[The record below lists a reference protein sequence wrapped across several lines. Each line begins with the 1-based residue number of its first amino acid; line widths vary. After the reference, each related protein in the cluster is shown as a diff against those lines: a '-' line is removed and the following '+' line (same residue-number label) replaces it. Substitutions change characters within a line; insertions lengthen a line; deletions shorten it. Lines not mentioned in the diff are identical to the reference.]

1 MKQMI
6 IEGNNILSGTIEIG
20 GAKNSAV
27 ALIPASILA
36 NGTSVIE
43 NVPNISDRDA
53 LLDILNI
60 LNCESNLKQD
70 KLTIDTTK
78 LKNSVIEESLSSRMR
93 ASYYFMGALL
103 GREKFVEIY
112 IPGGCNIGTRPI
124 DIHLDGFRALGANIT
139 IEGNKY
145 TLKADKLIGTDIYL
159 KFPSVGA
166 TINIILAA
174 VLAEG
179 KTIIHNAAKEI
190 EIVNVVDYLIT
201 MGANIEG
208 AGTNEITITGVNELH
223 GGKISVL
230 PDRIEAGTYIIL
242 GALCGKDLKISNI
255 IPEHLEAL
263 TSKLKEMGVN
273 LIINKDN
280 IIVNKVNELKPI
292 NIKTLIYPGFPTD
305 IGQPMSVLLTKGNGT
320 SLFEETIWENRMG
333 HVPSLN
339 KMGANIKV
347 NGMNAI
353 INGPTKLKGCEVI
366 ATDLRGGAALVIAG
380 LAAEGTTIITDVEHI
395 LRGYEN
401 IKGKLTN
408 VGAKIELKEISC
420 SILYFF

>member
-36 NGTSVIE
+36 NGASVIE

-60 LNCESNLKQD
+60 LNCESNLEQD

-78 LKNSVIEESLSSRMR
+78 LKNAVIEESLSSRMR

-124 DIHLDGFRALGANIT
+124 DIHIDGFRALGANIT

-190 EIVNVVDYLIT
+190 EIVNIVDYLIT
-201 MGANIEG
+201 MGAKIEG
-208 AGTNEITITGVNELH
+208 AGTDEITITGVNELQ

-242 GALCGKDLKISNI
+242 GALCGKDLKINNI

-273 LIINKDN
+273 LTINKDN

-305 IGQPMSVLLTKGNGT
+305 IGQPMSVLLTQGNGT

-353 INGPTKLKGCEVI
+353 INGPIKLKGCEVI

-408 VGAKIELKEISC
+408 VGAKIELKEI
-420 SILYFF
+420 